1 MTDDQQLQIELIR
14 TQIVGRETY
23 AAKLRAEIAATERE
37 LDEFQKRY
45 DKIIKPMHMR
55 IDVIQS
61 AIDELTKQNRAA
73 RGGIY
78 EVDYS
83 TIAPGYV
90 SVEEQYR
97 RAWSKTDVYDAI
109 HAEIT
114 PKPSP
119 AADALK
125 RLYRDLAR
133 RFHPDLGG
141 DQKERDRRTAIM
153 SQINAA
159 YTAGDLDALQAL
171 ADDSSDPNAPLSALT
186 LRSLRKQLDELDAQI
201 GRLTS
206 ERDELLYGATMKL
219 KLDDKLA
226 RLKGRDLLAE
236 MRAQM
241 QHEYDVLLAQLDEMR
256 NGLG

>member
-1 MTDDQQLQIELIR
+1 MTDDQQMQIELIR

-61 AIDELTKQNRAA
+61 AIDELTK
-73 RGGIY
+73 
-78 EVDYS
+78 
-83 TIAPGYV
+83 
-90 SVEEQYR
+90 
-97 RAWSKTDVYDAI
+97 
-109 HAEIT
+109 
-114 PKPSP
+114 
-119 AADALK
+119 DALK

>member
-45 DKIIKPMHMR
+45 DKIIKPMQMR
-55 IDVIQS
+55 IDVIKS
-61 AIDELTKQNRAA
+61 AIDGLIKQNRAA

-78 EVDYS
+78 EIDYS

-119 AADALK
+119 ADALK

-141 DQKERDRRTAIM
+141 DQNERDRRTAIM

-171 ADDSSDPNAPLSALT
+171 ADDSSDPNGLLPALT

-241 QHEYDVLLAQLDEMR
+241 QHEYDVLLAQLDRVR

>member
-1 MTDDQQLQIELIR
+1 
-14 TQIVGRETY
+14 
-23 AAKLRAEIAATERE
+23 
-37 LDEFQKRY
+37 
-45 DKIIKPMHMR
+45 
-55 IDVIQS
+55 
-61 AIDELTKQNRAA
+61 
-73 RGGIY
+73 
-78 EVDYS
+78 
-83 TIAPGYV
+83 
-90 SVEEQYR
+90 
-97 RAWSKTDVYDAI
+97 
-109 HAEIT
+109 
-114 PKPSP
+114 
-119 AADALK
+119 
-125 RLYRDLAR
+125 
-133 RFHPDLGG
+133 
-141 DQKERDRRTAIM
+141 M